1 MRTLLVM
8 TLALG
13 GCIGDLTPMDA
24 PPGTSLDAAGPPAS
38 GGPVFRPTIEAD
50 LEAKGCTS
58 AACHGGSAP
67 MRVKAQPT
75 TDDAWRMNWMEV
87 KARAGTSSAS
97 VLLQQAAGAG
107 GHPALV
113 PGSDPVAA
121 RWRAWVEAGA
131 PLTVPTSVVGD
142 AAGARD
148 AGPGR
153 RRRAQRPQRD
163 AAPAPTRSGDVSP
176 LLTRVGCKRCHGSS
190 GGYGLDSYQA
200 ALGNGRDAIAN
211 VIPGDPLSLLVQYCE
226 QGHQGIGYGDALIVL
241 RWVVDGRAREN

>member
-13 GCIGDLTPMDA
+13 GCIGDLTPKDA
-24 PPGTSLDAAGPPAS
+24 PPGSGADAAAPPAS

-50 LEAKGCTS
+50 LEAKGCTP

-67 MRVKAQPT
+67 MRVKAQPA

-87 KARAGTSSAS
+87 KARAGTASAS
-97 VLLQQAAGAG
+97 VLLQKAAGAG

-113 PGSDPVAA
+113 PATDPVAA

-131 PLTVPTSVVGD
+131 PLTAPTSIDAGVAD
-142 AAGARD
+142 AALASDGAAPSD
-148 AGPGR
+148 GR
-153 RRRAQRPQRD
+153 VRD
-163 AAPAPTRSGDVSP
+163 AAPAPTWSGDINP
-176 LLTRVGCKRCHGSS
+176 LLTRVGCKRCHGTS
-190 GGYGLDSYQA
+190 GSYGLDSYQA

-241 RWVVDGRAREN
+241 RWVIDGQAREN